1 MEIAV
6 IALLI
11 VFNGLLAMS
20 EIALISS
27 RKARLQQ
34 RAEAGDAGAVVA
46 LELASQ
52 PNRFLSTV
60 QIGITLVGILAG
72 AFGGATIARGLA
84 GWLAGIALL
93 APYREPLAFGVV
105 VVLITYFSLVFG
117 ELVPKRLALMH
128 PERIAAATS
137 RLMALM
143 SRMASPAVHLMSVST
158 DVVFKVVGLDPR
170 AEVPV
175 TEEEIKLLV
184 RQGTSSGAILK
195 LEEEMVMNVF
205 RLGDRSVTSVMT
217 HRPDIIWIDVNDP
230 TAEIAGKFADAPH
243 NRFPVCDGTLDAV
256 VGLVRS
262 KDLLAEL
269 LAGRQPDL
277 RRVARPPLFVPENV
291 GALRVLEMFKQ
302 TGMHLAI
309 VIDEYGAVQ
318 GLVTHHDIIEAVVG
332 DIPSVGLPVE
342 LSAVPRGDGSWL
354 FDGTIPVDE
363 FQETLKLTQL
373 EPEDEMDYQTLA
385 GFVMKKIGRI
395 PVAGDHFDW
404 VGYRFEVVDMDGRRV
419 DKVLVAPLKN

>member
-1 MEIAV
+1 
-6 IALLI
+6 
-11 VFNGLLAMS
+11 
-20 EIALISS
+20 
-27 RKARLQQ
+27 
-34 RAEAGDAGAVVA
+34 
-46 LELASQ
+46 
-52 PNRFLSTV
+52 
-60 QIGITLVGILAG
+60 
-72 AFGGATIARGLA
+72 
-84 GWLAGIALL
+84 
-93 APYREPLAFGVV
+93 
-105 VVLITYFSLVFG
+105 
-117 ELVPKRLALMH
+117 
-128 PERIAAATS
+128 
-137 RLMALM
+137 
-143 SRMASPAVHLMSVST
+143 
-158 DVVFKVVGLDPR
+158 
-170 AEVPV
+170 VPV

-217 HRPDIIWIDVNDP
+217 HRPDVIWIDVNDP
-230 TAEIAGKFADAPH
+230 VPLIARKFAEAPH
-243 NRFPVCDGTLDAV
+243 NRFPVCDGALDAV

-277 RRVARPPLFVPENV
+277 RRAARPPLFVPENV
-291 GALRVLEMFKQ
+291 GALRVLEMFQQ

-342 LSAVPRGDGSWL
+342 LAAVPRGDGSWL

-363 FQETLKLTQL
+363 FQETLKLPQL

-395 PVAGDHFDW
+395 PVAGDYFEW
-404 VGYRFEVVDMDGRRV
+404 LGYRFEVVDMDGRRV
-419 DKVLVAPLKN
+419 DKVLVAPLKK